1 LRKGRDKQKVKKTG
15 LGIYKINFG
24 WSEKLD
30 LANSEYKDLVFKA
43 SNAIFVKKGHGLQWN
58 SQSVSVSKV
67 NIVQQ

>member
-1 LRKGRDKQKVKKTG
+1 M
-15 LGIYKINFG
+15 
-24 WSEKLD
+24 D
-30 LANSEYKDLVFKA
+30 LANSDYKDLVFKA